1 MEKPTRLKVIQKDGM
16 LKDSI
21 PLVMA
26 QMVNTILE
34 NTAVNPHKLPES
46 MLLAMRSTLS

>member
-1 MEKPTRLKVIQKDGM
+1 MEKPTMPKVIQKAGM

-26 QMVNTILE
+26 QMVITILE
-34 NTAVNPHKLPES
+34 NTAVIPHKLPES
-46 MLLAMRSTLS
+46 MLLAMRRTLS